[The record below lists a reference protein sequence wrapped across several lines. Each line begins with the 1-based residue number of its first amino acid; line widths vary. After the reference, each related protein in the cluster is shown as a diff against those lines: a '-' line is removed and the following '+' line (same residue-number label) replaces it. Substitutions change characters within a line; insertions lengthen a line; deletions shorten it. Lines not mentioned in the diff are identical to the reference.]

1 MTLHLNL
8 VAVDSPTVPTESQS
22 ADLGTGDG
30 FDRTN
35 VARIMTVAPA
45 IIPFSSSQP
54 LAEWHGEV
62 DSIEG
67 DTFVATLRGKIGD
80 GVAGVVEEALIPIA
94 DLRADDLPLLQEG
107 AFFRLCVTYV
117 QDRGARRR
125 VTDVVFRRMP
135 GYRREELEGA
145 QESARELLRALR
157 VE

>member
-1 MTLHLNL
+1 M
-8 VAVDSPTVPTESQS
+8 
-22 ADLGTGDG
+22 GTAAG
-30 FDRTN
+30 FGRAN
-35 VARIMTVAPA
+35 AARVFAIAPA
-45 IIPFSSSQP
+45 SVPFGSSQP

-135 GYRREELEGA
+135 VYRREELEGA
-145 QESARELLRALR
+145 QESARELIRALR

>member
-1 MTLHLNL
+1 MSVAAPPVRRLPQL
-8 VAVDSPTVPTESQS
+8 VRMDASE
-22 ADLGTGDG
+22 G
-30 FDRTN
+30 FDKGSA
-35 VARIMTVAPA
+35 ARVTLAPA
-45 IIPFSSSQP
+45 SAPFSSSQP

-62 DSIEG
+62 DIIEG
-67 DTFVATLRGKIGD
+67 ETFTATLRGNIGE

-94 DLRADDLPLLQEG
+94 DLRPDDLPLLQEG

-135 GYRREELEGA
+135 AYRREELEGA